1 MMKRITAT
9 VVACAGLAFCAP
21 PLAIAADDPLI
32 GQWKLNPEKSQF
44 TGLTYKVEDAGG
56 DKYKFVFGDDV
67 ETVTFDGKP
76 QITKYGNV
84 WSVTKTG
91 PNAWKWTI
99 KRDGKVISDAT
110 WTVSDDGTTSNYVN
124 EDTRPDGTKSQNET
138 KLKRTAGTSGLVGTW
153 ESTEIKIGS
162 PTTIEI
168 AHWKSNGYA
177 IVNPTYK
184 GRTEFKLDGKDYA
197 DKGPRVAKGSTVS
210 AKRIDERTVEITYK
224 LKGKTTEV
232 DRYEVSSD
240 GKTITDTINFAGV
253 DKPEVDVYDRQ

>member
-1 MMKRITAT
+1 MRTYTAA
-9 VVACAGLAFCAP
+9 VVACAGLAFCAL
-21 PLAIAADDPLI
+21 PLAMAADDPFI
-32 GQWKLNPEKSQF
+32 GQWKLNSEKSQF

-56 DKYKFVFGDDV
+56 EKYKFVFGDDV
-67 ETVTFDGKP
+67 ETVTFDGKSHL
-76 QITKYGNV
+76 TKYGNA

-110 WTVSDDGTTSNYVN
+110 WTVSDDGTTSDYVN
-124 EDTRPDGTKSQNET
+124 EDTRPYGTKSQNET
-138 KLKRTAGTSGLVGTW
+138 KLKRTAGSSGLVGTW
-153 ESTEIKIGS
+153 ESTKIKIGS
-162 PTTIEI
+162 PGTIEI
-168 AHWKSNGYA
+168 AKWKNDGYA

-210 AKRIDERTVEITYK
+210 ARRIDERTIEITYK

-240 GKTITDTINFAGV
+240 GKTVTDTINFAGLE
-253 DKPEVDVYDRQ
+253 KSEVDVYDRQ